1 MGLRSPNGWT
11 GVSKP
16 WRVARNLA
24 LGDSL
29 AQRSEAA
36 AAWLLYGLF
45 TILPVDAASWLGGA
59 LGRLVGPKLEVSRN
73 ARRNLKRV
81 FPDMED
87 AEAVRIL
94 TAMWDNLGR
103 TAGEHPHLGKFDPYR
118 KNSRVEVT
126 GIEHVDAL
134 RDDDAAGVLFAGHLA
149 NWELSPL
156 ACTKRGLVMHVVYR
170 RANNPFFDKI
180 VQKGRAVL
188 GGDLFPKGS
197 EGAKSILRALRQ
209 GDHMAMLVDQ
219 KMNDG
224 IAVPFLGID
233 AMTAPAVAELA
244 LRYDCPL
251 VPARVERLAGA
262 HFRVSFFAPLEKP
275 DSGDRKADTLALM
288 GTVNATLGEWV
299 RERPEQ
305 WLWIHNRWP
314 AE

>member
-1 MGLRSPNGWT
+1 M
-11 GVSKP
+11 
-16 WRVARNLA
+16 A
-24 LGDSL
+24 LGGSL
-29 AQRSEAA
+29 AQRGEAA

-45 TILPVDAASWLGGA
+45 AILPVDAASWLGGT
-59 LGRLVGPKLEVSRN
+59 LGRLVGPKLRVSRN

-81 FPDMED
+81 FPHMED
-87 AEAVRIL
+87 AEMARIL
-94 TAMWDNLGR
+94 TNMWDNLGR

-118 KNSRVEVT
+118 KNSRVEVV

-134 RDDDAAGVLFAGHLA
+134 RDDGAAGILFGGHLA
-149 NWELSPL
+149 NWELAPL
-156 ACTKRGLVMHVVYR
+156 AGTKRGLVVHLVYR

-188 GGDLFPKGS
+188 GGDYFPKGS
-197 EGAKSILRALRQ
+197 EGARNILRVLRQ

-244 LRYDCPL
+244 LRYECPL
-251 VPARVERLAGA
+251 VPARVERLGGA
-262 HFRVSFFAPLEKP
+262 HFRVSFFPPLEKP
-275 DSGDRKADTLALM
+275 HSGDRQADVLTLM
-288 GTVNATLGEWV
+288 GMVNASLGDWV

-305 WLWIHNRWP
+305 WLWVHNRWP